1 MNTILSLVLLVIA
14 IASITYYII
23 NSYSHPWF
31 SLIAFIIFV
40 PSLIIGLGLYQP
52 VNPTKQDV
60 IDGKACLEEI
70 STWYDGDNDLVT
82 IEYVIM
88 DKYGDFEETKQII
101 VSASEIEKHISK

>member
-14 IASITYYII
+14 IASIIYYII
-23 NSYSHPWF
+23 NSYSHPWL

-60 IDGKACLEEI
+60 IDGKAVYQESI
-70 STWYDGDNDLVT
+70 HIRNNDTIKTYDIVW
-82 IEYVIM
+82 
-88 DKYGDFEETKQII
+88 KQ
-101 VSASEIEKHISK
+101 KN

>member
-1 MNTILSLVLLVIA
+1 MNAILSLVLLVIA
-14 IASITYYII
+14 IASIIYYII

-40 PSLIIGLGLYQP
+40 PSLIIGLGIYQP

-70 STWYDGDNDLVT
+70 STWYDSDNDLVT

-88 DKYGDFEETKQII
+88 DKYGDFVQAITAQ
-101 VSASEIEKHISK
+101 VSSSEIDKYIF